1 MCISY
6 DRVLSISTD
15 IANSVI
21 NRYESEEVVCPSKL
35 HKGLFTT
42 AAVDNIDHNPSST
55 TSHDSFHGTAI
66 SLVQHPTTEESGE
79 ERIIDTFDPFQ
90 STKTKKVPQLPSSYR
105 DVPRVTVPSIELCAP
120 KISGRIKSHPFTS
133 NRGKDKEK
141 DWLENVEE
149 ELSREVLDRDGAVS
163 WAAYR
168 ASKTP
173 LSTHQPAII
182 ALLPMFTENAHS
194 LAMILHSMNVIR
206 SAVCHVN
213 LDQIPVI
220 AFDQPL
226 FALAKQIQWSLAS
239 THGENHFVVMF
250 GGLHI
255 EMTAFKVLG
264 KWLDGSGWT
273 EVLSTANVAT
283 QGVVDSFITA
293 SHLTRTRRAHQI
305 TAASL
310 HILQQKAYQQYASV
324 SCPEVKPFD
333 EWKEDMLKKCPQ
345 FLYWDRVLELEIN
358 CLQLVR
364 AFREADF
371 FLYIEAL
378 INIVPWM
385 FALDHIN
392 YARWLSVHIR
402 DMCELPIQH
411 PNVFRRFCDG
421 SFVVHKSKRLFSSI
435 ALDHAHEQV
444 NALVKGEGGAVGLTE
459 NPSALRRWMVAG
471 PEIARMISEF
481 EDSESAP
488 ECQHHE
494 QKPATQVAFARD
506 VLNVVSSFEDLQN
519 PFTEKSEELIAVH
532 TKDVIDETVINTVQ
546 NIVKIG
552 ETQFNTFV
560 QERFIDRNKPITDT
574 IKKNNLPMLRTS
586 RKKTT
591 SKQKEKIGLL
601 KDDCALFS
609 RLFIACQSRDG
620 NLEEFFKFEN
630 QPWPPSLSQMGELR
644 GGQKSDLVKCLQSV
658 VTPATEQPT
667 LDAIILDGAVIV
679 QMLNPGTVRTFEEYC
694 ETVFGP
700 YIARHIQSVKRVDL
714 VFDDYQEDSLKKAA
728 RERRGTGQ
736 RRRVTPSTRIPSDWK
751 GFLRVDENKKELF
764 LLLANYVV
772 AMAIPDGK
780 ELYSTAGESVLSSS
794 NRSDMTILSPCTH
807 EEADTRLMV
816 HVLDASLCGHRRIMI
831 RTNDTDVVV
840 LAVSIASTIP
850 AEELWVAYGRG
861 KKTAWDVWS
870 VFPEL
875 TSTLL
880 TLTSSPEA
888 IDDTC
893 LAVIERFIILLY
905 DRTSNLTE
913 VNMARQYL
921 FSKKSRNLENIP
933 PTKEALLLQHIKRS
947 AFQ

>member
-1 MCISY
+1 MKLCQLGMCISY

-105 DVPRVTVPSIELCAP
+105 DVPPVTVPSIELCAP

-471 PEIARMISEF
+471 PEIARMI
-481 EDSESAP
+481 
-488 ECQHHE
+488 
-494 QKPATQVAFARD
+494 KY
-506 VLNVVSSFEDLQN
+506 
-519 PFTEKSEELIAVH
+519 
-532 TKDVIDETVINTVQ
+532 
-546 NIVKIG
+546 VKIG

-714 VFDDYQEDSLKKAA
+714 VWFLMITKK
-728 RERRGTGQ
+728 
-736 RRRVTPSTRIPSDWK
+736 TRSRK
-751 GFLRVDENKKELF
+751 QHVK
-764 LLLANYVV
+764 
-772 AMAIPDGK
+772 
-780 ELYSTAGESVLSSS
+780 
-794 NRSDMTILSPCTH
+794 
-807 EEADTRLMV
+807 EEALVNVVELHLQRGFHLTGRVSFELMKTRRSSFYCSQTTSWQWRYLM
-816 HVLDASLCGHRRIMI
+816 ARNC
-831 RTNDTDVVV
+831 
-840 LAVSIASTIP
+840 IA
-850 AEELWVAYGRG
+850 
-861 KKTAWDVWS
+861 
-870 VFPEL
+870 
-875 TSTLL
+875 LL
-880 TLTSSPEA
+880 
-888 IDDTC
+888 
-893 LAVIERFIILLY
+893 ERVCCHPP
-905 DRTSNLTE
+905 TE
-913 VNMARQYL
+913 V
-921 FSKKSRNLENIP
+921 I
-933 PTKEALLLQHIKRS
+933 
-947 AFQ
+947 